1 MRVIRLGIF
10 GKVFIYTLLFL
21 TLAIGITAAV
31 FARQFVT
38 AYEIGRRQQLT
49 DSMRPL
55 VSLLQGRSREE
66 MIELA
71 RSFSERNP
79 VYQFHILTT
88 DGDTI
93 YSTMNQEHAP
103 QGSRVFAL
111 AVDQNTVLS
120 MRIRIMDTSIYEEL
134 VYRTAATLILLFVS
148 GAAGAAFFAQRMTE
162 PIKKLAADTKKMS
175 NLEPVPAPL
184 VRPDEVGQLTG
195 DVHEMY
201 AKLKRTI
208 SNLEAEIERE
218 REMEENQRYFFS
230 AASHELKTPIASASA
245 LLEGML
251 ENIGDYQDH
260 PKYLREC
267 LRLMSVQSNL
277 ISEILEIVRLKDDK
291 IRPDPEALHLQ
302 SVVGSVLPDLQILAE
317 AKGQAITVK
326 VPDQLHCDLD
336 RKMFVRVLS
345 NVLTNAIQ
353 NTPQGERIEIWSEKI
368 EDRTVRLCIL
378 NTNTSI
384 DKGHLSKL
392 FEPFYRLDKARS
404 TAEGHSGLGL
414 AIVKNTLDRM
424 GIPFALEN
432 TESGVLFWMDLPIP
446 ED

>member
-1 MRVIRLGIF
+1 MRTMGLGIF
-10 GKVFIYTLLFL
+10 GKVFLYTLLFL
-21 TLAIGITAAV
+21 ALAIGITAGI

-55 VSLLQGRSREE
+55 VAQLQGRSREE

-79 VYQFHILTT
+79 AYQFHILTT

-93 YSTMNQEHAP
+93 YSTLNLENSTQY
-103 QGSRVFAL
+103 SRVFGL
-111 AVDQNTVLS
+111 AVDSSTVLS
-120 MRIRIMDTSIYEEL
+120 MRIRIMDASIYEEL
-134 VYRTAATLILLFVS
+134 IYRTAATLIILLI
-148 GAAGAAFFAQRMTE
+148 AGAVGAVFFAQRITE
-162 PIKKLAADTKKMS
+162 PIKTLAADTKKMS
-175 NLEPVPAPL
+175 NLEPVPAPM
-184 VRPDEVGQLTG
+184 VRHDEVGQLTG
-195 DVHEMY
+195 DVHAMY

-267 LRLMSVQSNL
+267 LRLMAAQSKL

-291 IRPDPEALHLQ
+291 IRPDPEPLHLQ
-302 SVVGSVLPDLQILAE
+302 SVIESVLADLRILAE
-317 AKGQAITVK
+317 AKGQTITVK
-326 VPDQLHCDLD
+326 VPDQLHCQLD
-336 RKMFVRVLS
+336 RKMFTRVLS
-345 NVLTNAIQ
+345 NILTNAIQ
-353 NTPQGERIEIWSEKI
+353 NTPQGGGIAVWSEQQTHQ
-368 EDRTVRLCIL
+368 TVRLSIL
-378 NTNTSI
+378 NSSTYI
-384 DKGHLSKL
+384 DDAHLSRL

-404 TAEGHSGLGL
+404 TAPGHTGLGL
-414 AIVKNTLDRM
+414 AIVKNSLDRM
-424 GIPFALEN
+424 RVAFALEN
-432 TESGVLFWMDLPIP
+432 TESGVLFWMDLPTHQ
-446 ED
+446 D

>member
-1 MRVIRLGIF
+1 MRIKGLGIF

-21 TLAIGITAAV
+21 TLAIGITAGI
-31 FARQFVT
+31 FSRQFLT
-38 AYEIGRRQQLT
+38 AYEIGRRQQLA

-55 VSLLQGRSREE
+55 VSQLQGRSREE

-71 RSFSERNP
+71 RLFSERNP
-79 VYQFHILTT
+79 AYQFHIVTT
-88 DGDTI
+88 DGETI
-93 YSTMNQEHAP
+93 YSTRNQDDNF
-103 QGSRVFAL
+103 QGSRMFGL

-134 VYRTAATLILLFVS
+134 VYRTAATLILLFIS
-148 GAAGAAFFAQRMTE
+148 GTVGAAFFAQRMTE

-184 VRPDEVGQLTG
+184 IRPDEVGQLTG
-195 DVHEMY
+195 DVHDMY

-267 LRLMSVQSNL
+267 LKMMTAQSNL
-277 ISEILEIVRLKDDK
+277 ISEILEIVRLRDDK

-302 SVVGSVLPDLQILAE
+302 SVVESVLPGLQILAD
-317 AKGQAITVK
+317 AKGQTITVDISDK
-326 VPDQLHCDLD
+326 LQCELD
-336 RKMFVRVLS
+336 RKMFARVLS
-345 NVLTNAIQ
+345 NVITNAIQ
-353 NTPQGERIEIWSEKI
+353 NTPEGERIEIWSEKY
-368 EDRTVRLCIL
+368 DHKTVRLCIL
-378 NTNTSI
+378 NTNTHI
-384 DKGHLSKL
+384 DEQHMSKL

-404 TAEGHSGLGL
+404 KAEGHSGLGL
-414 AIVKNTLDRM
+414 TIVKNTLDRM
-424 GIPFALEN
+424 GVAFALEN
-432 TESGVLFWMDLPIP
+432 TQSGVLFWMALPIV
-446 ED
+446 ES